1 MQRNEHIQGS
11 IETNFQNVTTYG
23 LLQEDIAQYHTK
35 TPDTYCD
42 TLLYLVPNLGGEM
55 VFSNT
60 GQNTSLLFL

>member
-23 LLQEDIAQYHTK
+23 LLQEDILQYHTK
-35 TPDTYCD
+35 TPERYCG